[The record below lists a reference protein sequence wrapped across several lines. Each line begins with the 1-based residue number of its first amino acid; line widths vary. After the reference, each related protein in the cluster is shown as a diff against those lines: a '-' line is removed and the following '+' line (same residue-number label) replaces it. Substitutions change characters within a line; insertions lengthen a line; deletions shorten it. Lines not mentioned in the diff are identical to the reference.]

1 MRSWILGL
9 LATVTV
15 VSLATLSPGT
25 VPVAAPAGA
34 ATTPTATSATRS
46 GLARAAAPHHFIVNA
61 RRPNAVKRLGF
72 DIIDTGTSSSQ
83 IDALPSGTQAMV
95 WLGQKC
101 PTAVDAAFR
110 SVINRLA
117 TDRQVYGYFL
127 SDEPHISDCP
137 KGPAHLKA
145 RSAYIDK
152 RSNGRQR
159 TFMVLSKTTP
169 SSYHAF
175 RPRAS
180 GIDLFGIN
188 PYPCSVPHPSCI
200 YSLIGLRVRNALH
213 AGIPRWRIVPSYQT
227 FGQEHIAGH
236 YYNLPTRY
244 QLKRMLNI
252 WSNLIPHPKLD
263 FTYGWGHQVTSN
275 PTLVDS
281 TGLQD
286 LMHRYLTG

>member
-15 VSLATLSPGT
+15 VSLAALST
-25 VPVAAPAGA
+25 AAAPADTAPKA
-34 ATTPTATSATRS
+34 ASSTTTTSRS

-61 RRPNAVKRLGF
+61 RRPNAVKKLGF
-72 DIIDTGTSSSQ
+72 DIIDTGTFSAQ
-83 IDALPSGTQAMV
+83 IDALPTGTQAMV

-101 PTAVDAAFR
+101 PAAVDNAFR
-110 SVINRLA
+110 SVVNRLA
-117 TDRQVYGYFL
+117 TDRRVYGYFL

-145 RSAYIDK
+145 RSSYIDR

-159 TFMVLSKTTP
+159 TFMVLSKTDPT
-169 SSYHAF
+169 SYHAF

-188 PYPCSVPHPSCI
+188 PYPCSISHPSCI
-200 YSLIGLRVRNALH
+200 YSLIRLRVRNALH
-213 AGIPRWRIVPSYQT
+213 AGIPRSRIVPSYQT
-227 FGQEHIAGH
+227 FGQERIAGH
-236 YYNLPTRY
+236 YYNLPKPY

-252 WSNLIPHPKLD
+252 WSNLVPHPKLD

-281 TGLQD
+281 SQLQD
-286 LMHRYLTG
+286 LMHRYFKG